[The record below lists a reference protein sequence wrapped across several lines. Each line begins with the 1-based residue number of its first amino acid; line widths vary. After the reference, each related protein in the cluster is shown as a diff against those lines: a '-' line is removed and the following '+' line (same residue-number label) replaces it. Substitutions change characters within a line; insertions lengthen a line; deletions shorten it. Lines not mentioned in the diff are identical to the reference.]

1 LGITDALFLREKRP
15 SISAWAMAMR
25 IQHALKVV
33 VALAMGLIPTVAHG
47 ILNKKF
53 GKHYH
58 GPVRGLAHVWLN
70 PIDH

>member
-33 VALAMGLIPTVAHG
+33 VALAMGLIAM
-47 ILNKKF
+47 
-53 GKHYH
+53 
-58 GPVRGLAHVWLN
+58 AHVWLN

>member
-1 LGITDALFLREKRP
+1 
-15 SISAWAMAMR
+15 MAMR

-47 ILNKKF
+47 VLNKKF

-58 GPVRGLAHVWLN
+58 FSAQFVAWPMSG
-70 PIDH
+70 